1 MPVLVG
7 IVLSYATLVAGM
19 PGVGAALD
27 AADAD
32 RTNVSLC
39 ALGEMACRPPTAADD
54 DADVYAS
61 PAEVDCR
68 ALQLQ
73 GLERPAPGTVSSGIP
88 SAENPSDRDPAA
100 SACDPLVLDFRYRV
114 SRAPESEKPNGALRP
129 QRARRAGRLESTC
142 TGLPVEQG
150 SPVSGPS
157 MQPIAM
163 YALAG
168 LAPPAPRLTVFAAIA
183 PLPTRALEPLERPP
197 RA

>member
-1 MPVLVG
+1 VPVLVG

-39 ALGEMACRPPTAADD
+39 ALGEMACEAPSATDEL
-54 DADVYAS
+54 DVYAT

-73 GLERPAPGTVSSGIP
+73 GLERTGPGAVSSGVA
-88 SAENPSDRDPAA
+88 SAEAPSDRDPAT
-100 SACDPLVLDFRYRV
+100 SACNPLVLDFRYRV
-114 SRAPESEKPNGALRP
+114 SRVAESEKPNGALRP

-142 TGLPVEQG
+142 TGLPLEQG
-150 SPVSGPS
+150 SPVSPLS

-168 LAPPAPRLTVFAAIA
+168 LAPPVPRLTAFEAIA
-183 PLPTRALEPLERPP
+183 PMPTRGLEPLERPP